1 MFAGKVAVSDKKADP
16 KEKSPA
22 SASAKD
28 GDAQPTPKPPV
39 VKPRKAFVAKKILA
53 PTDKPM
59 EHRIRHIRL
68 SSMDTAKLFW
78 QTAVDFQ
85 KELAEQPTDDPDKE
99 FADREKIEAFIVRL
113 AKKYSA
119 CPSRAMGG
127 ELGWLSQG
135 MPKQENIPP
144 GLIDAVSK
152 GTKFVIPEPIETPLG
167 FHIVL
172 ICESRVCKRA
182 LEEKAK
188 LDPRYE
194 ALAAKDSPQARKP
207 TRTDIP
213 T

>member
-1 MFAGKVAVSDKKADP
+1 MSDKKADP

-68 SSMDTAKLFW
+68 SSMATAKLFW

-119 CPSRAMGG
+119 CSSRAMGG
-127 ELGWLSQG
+127 ELGWLSLG

-144 GLIDAVSK
+144 ELIEAVNK
-152 GTKFVIPEPIETPLG
+152 GAKFVIPEPIETPLG